1 LNLKSRTDITPTL
14 RIIPRDQHIISRKNI
29 SKAALRVL
37 YRLNEAGYTAYLVGG
52 AVRDLLLGL
61 QPKDFDVATSA
72 TPDEVKKLFRN
83 CRLIGRRFRL
93 AHVVFGPEIIEVAT
107 FRGLGEEGGEGDR
120 HIVDGRIVRDNIWG
134 TIEEDAVRRD
144 FRVNAMYY
152 DISDFSVRDLVLG
165 LQPKDFDVATSAT
178 PDEVKKLFRNCRL
191 IGRRFRLAHVV
202 FGPEIIEVATF
213 RGTGEEGGEGDRH
226 IVDGRIVRD
235 NIWGTIEEDA
245 VRRDFRVNAM
255 YYDISDFS
263 VRDYVGGM
271 QDLDDRVLRLI
282 GDPDVRYHEDPVRML
297 RAARLAAKLGM
308 RIDAA
313 AMAPFETLGPLLAD
327 AAPARLFDE
336 SLKMFLSGNGL
347 KSFRMLEQCGL
358 LKFLFPATA
367 RALKRGDEALRA
379 LVEHGL
385 ANTDARIAEGK
396 SVTPAFLF
404 AVLLWGEVRDVAH
417 QLIGR
422 GVEGNEA
429 WSRAAGQVVGEQC
442 QRVAI
447 PRRFTFTMEE
457 IWSLQP
463 RFEQVQRKRV
473 FRLMTHPRFRAAFD
487 FLLLRADES
496 PAMRELGQWWAH
508 AQQLPQDVLAAAL
521 PAGGGSEHHAVAP
534 VAAKPP
540 RPRRRR
546 RKPGNKSGSV

>member
-1 LNLKSRTDITPTL
+1 MPGKDSHCLNLQSRPDTEPTL
-14 RIIPRDQHIISRKNI
+14 RIIPRDQHTISRKNI

-37 YRLNEAGYTAYLVGG
+37 YRLNEAGYSAYLVGG
-52 AVRDLLLGL
+52 AVRDLLL
-61 QPKDFDVATSA
+61 
-72 TPDEVKKLFRN
+72 
-83 CRLIGRRFRL
+83 
-93 AHVVFGPEIIEVAT
+93 
-107 FRGLGEEGGEGDR
+107 
-120 HIVDGRIVRDNIWG
+120 
-134 TIEEDAVRRD
+134 
-144 FRVNAMYY
+144 
-152 DISDFSVRDLVLG
+152 DLR
-165 LQPKDFDVATSAT
+165 PKDFDVATSAT

-213 RGTGEEGGEGDRH
+213 RGTGDEDGAGDRH
-226 IVDGRIVRD
+226 LVDGRIVRD

-271 QDLDDRVLRLI
+271 QDLNDRVLRLI
-282 GDPDVRYHEDPVRML
+282 GDPDTRYHEDPVRML
-297 RAARLAAKLGM
+297 RAVRLAAKLGM
-308 RIDAA
+308 HIDAA
-313 AMAPFETLGPLLAD
+313 AKAPFETLGPLLGD

-336 SLKMFLSGNGL
+336 SLKMFLTGNGL
-347 KSFRMLEQCGL
+347 KSFRLLESCGL

-367 RALKRGDEALRA
+367 RALQRGDDGLRA
-379 LVEHGL
+379 LVERGL
-385 ANTDARIAEGK
+385 ANTDARVAEGK

-404 AVLLWGEVRDVAH
+404 AVLLWGELRDLAE
-417 QLIGR
+417 QLIDQ
-422 GVEGNEA
+422 GVESHDA
-429 WSRAAGQVVGEQC
+429 WSRAAARVVSEQC

-496 PAMRELGQWWAH
+496 PALRELGQWWEH
-508 AQQLPQDVLAAAL
+508 AQKLPQDVLAAAL
-521 PAGGGSEHHAVAP
+521 PAGGGAAEPPQVAVA
-534 VAAKPP
+534 VGKPP

-546 RKPGNKSGSV
+546 RRKPGPA

>member
-1 LNLKSRTDITPTL
+1 MPTL
-14 RIIPRDQHIISRKNI
+14 RIIPRDQHNVSRKNI

-61 QPKDFDVATSA
+61 TPKDFDVATSA
-72 TPDEVKKLFRN
+72 TPDEVKHLFRN

-107 FRGLGEEGGEGDR
+107 FRGVGEDGAEGDR
-120 HIVDGRIVRDNIWG
+120 RIVDGRIVRDNIWG
-134 TIEEDAVRRD
+134 
-144 FRVNAMYY
+144 
-152 DISDFSVRDLVLG
+152 S
-165 LQPKDFDVATSAT
+165 
-178 PDEVKKLFRNCRL
+178 
-191 IGRRFRLAHVV
+191 
-202 FGPEIIEVATF
+202 
-213 RGTGEEGGEGDRH
+213 
-226 IVDGRIVRD
+226 
-235 NIWGTIEEDA
+235 IEEDA

-271 QDLDDRVLRLI
+271 QDLEDRVLRLI
-282 GDPDVRYHEDPVRML
+282 GDPDTRYHEDPVRML
-297 RAARLAAKLGM
+297 RAARLAAKLDM
-308 RIDAA
+308 QIDAA

-347 KSFRMLEQCGL
+347 KSFHMLERCGL

-367 RALKRGDEALRA
+367 RALKRGDAALRS
-379 LVEHGL
+379 LVEQGL
-385 ANTDARIAEGK
+385 GNTDARVHEGK

-404 AVLLWGEVRDVAH
+404 AVLLWGEVRDVAE
-417 QLIGR
+417 R
-422 GVEGNEA
+422 GMAQGLEGTEA
-429 WSRAAGQVVGEQC
+429 WAQAAARVVSEQC

-473 FRLMTHPRFRAAFD
+473 FRLMAHPRFRAAFD

-496 PAMRELGQWWAH
+496 SAMRELGQWWAH
-508 AQQLPQDVLAAAL
+508 AQQLPPDVLAAAL
-521 PAGGGSEHHAVAP
+521 PLSSGSAAVDN
-534 VAAKPP
+534 AALPTARKPP

-546 RKPGNKSGSV
+546 SKSGNKPGPA

>member
-1 LNLKSRTDITPTL
+1 LNLESRTGITPAL

-37 YRLNEAGYTAYLVGG
+37 YRLNEAGYAAYLVGG
-52 AVRDLLLGL
+52 AVRDLLLGV
-61 QPKDFDVATSA
+61 QPKDFDVATDA

-134 TIEEDAVRRD
+134 SIEEDAIRRD
-144 FRVNAMYY
+144 FRA
-152 DISDFSVRDLVLG
+152 
-165 LQPKDFDVATSAT
+165 
-178 PDEVKKLFRNCRL
+178 
-191 IGRRFRLAHVV
+191 
-202 FGPEIIEVATF
+202 
-213 RGTGEEGGEGDRH
+213 
-226 IVDGRIVRD
+226 
-235 NIWGTIEEDA
+235 
-245 VRRDFRVNAM
+245 NAM

-271 QDLDDRVLRLI
+271 QDLEDRVLRLI
-282 GDPDVRYHEDPVRML
+282 GDPETRYREDPVRML

-308 RIDAA
+308 RVDAA
-313 AMAPFETLGPLLAD
+313 AMAPFVTLGPLLAD

-336 SLKMFLSGNGL
+336 SLKMFLGGQGL
-347 KSFRMLEQCGL
+347 RSFRMLEHCGL
-358 LKFLFPATA
+358 LECLFPATA
-367 RALKRGDEALRA
+367 RALKRGDEALRS
-379 LVEHGL
+379 LVEQGL

-404 AVLLWGEVRDVAH
+404 AVLLWGEVRDLASH
-417 QLIGR
+417 WITQGM
-422 GVEGNEA
+422 EGAEA
-429 WSRAAGQVVGEQC
+429 WERAAARVVGEQC

-463 RFEQVQRKRV
+463 RFEQLQRKRV

-487 FLLLRADES
+487 FLLLRGHES
-496 PAMRELGQWWAH
+496 QAMHELGQWWAH

-521 PAGGGSEHHAVAP
+521 PAGGGS
-534 VAAKPP
+534 AADSMALPMAGKPP

-546 RKPGNKSGSV
+546 RKPVDRSGSA

>member
-1 LNLKSRTDITPTL
+1 MNPTPGTDPTPAL
-14 RIIPRDQHIISRKNI
+14 RIIPRDQHIISRANI

-37 YRLNEAGYTAYLVGG
+37 YRLHDAGYAAYLVGG
-52 AVRDLLLGL
+52 AVRDLLLGFR
-61 QPKDFDVATSA
+61 PKDFDVATDA
-72 TPDEVKKLFRN
+72 TPE
-83 CRLIGRRFRL
+83 
-93 AHVVFGPEIIEVAT
+93 
-107 FRGLGEEGGEGDR
+107 
-120 HIVDGRIVRDNIWG
+120 
-134 TIEEDAVRRD
+134 
-144 FRVNAMYY
+144 
-152 DISDFSVRDLVLG
+152 
-165 LQPKDFDVATSAT
+165 
-178 PDEVKKLFRNCRL
+178 EVKKLFRNCRL

-213 RGTGEEGGEGDRH
+213 RGTGEEGEGDRH

-245 VRRDFRVNAM
+245 LRRDFRVNAL
-255 YYDISDFS
+255 YYDIGDFS

-271 QDLDDRVLRLI
+271 QDLHDRVLRLI
-282 GDPDVRYHEDPVRML
+282 GDPEVRYHEDPVRML
-297 RAARLAAKLGM
+297 RAARLAGKLGM

-313 AMAPFETLGPLLAD
+313 AAAPFESLGPLLGD

-367 RALKRGDEALRA
+367 RALKRGDAALRS
-379 LVEHGL
+379 LVEQGL
-385 ANTDARIAEGK
+385 ANTDARIGEGK

-404 AVLLWGEVRDVAH
+404 AVLLWGEVRDEA
-417 QLIGR
+417 QLGIER
-422 GVEGNEA
+422 GLDSAEA
-429 WSRAAGQVVGEQC
+429 WSRAAAKVVGEQC

-473 FRLMTHPRFRAAFD
+473 FRLMAHPRFRAAFD

-508 AQQLPQDVLAAAL
+508 AQRLPQDVLAAAL
-521 PAGGGSEHHAVAP
+521 PVLSGAAAAEAAPAPAVR
-534 VAAKPP
+534 KPP

-546 RKPGNKSGSV
+546 RKRSDNPASE

>member
-1 LNLKSRTDITPTL
+1 MMLGILTYGNYGAALPCKDSDRLNLQPRTDHAPAL
-14 RIIPRDQHIISRKNI
+14 RIIPRDQHVISRKNI

-37 YRLNEAGYTAYLVGG
+37 YRLHEAGYAAYLVGG
-52 AVRDLLLGL
+52 AVRDLLLEV
-61 QPKDFDVATSA
+61 QPKDFDVAT
-72 TPDEVKKLFRN
+72 D
-83 CRLIGRRFRL
+83 
-93 AHVVFGPEIIEVAT
+93 
-107 FRGLGEEGGEGDR
+107 
-120 HIVDGRIVRDNIWG
+120 
-134 TIEEDAVRRD
+134 
-144 FRVNAMYY
+144 
-152 DISDFSVRDLVLG
+152 
-165 LQPKDFDVATSAT
+165 AT

-213 RGTGEEGGEGDRH
+213 RGTGEEGGDGDRR

-245 VRRDFRVNAM
+245 LRRDFRVNAM

-282 GDPDVRYHEDPVRML
+282 GDPEVRYHEDPVRML

-308 RIDAA
+308 HIDAA
-313 AMAPFETLGPLLAD
+313 AMAPFESLGPLLAD

-336 SLKMFLSGNGL
+336 SMKMFLSGNGL

-367 RALKRGDEALRA
+367 RALKRGDAALRS
-379 LVEHGL
+379 LVEQGL
-385 ANTDARIAEGK
+385 ANTDARIGEGK

-404 AVLLWGEVRDVAH
+404 AVLLWGEVRDEAH
-417 QLIGR
+417 RAIER
-422 GVEGNEA
+422 GEDDNDA
-429 WSRAAGQVVGEQC
+429 WARAAAKVVGEQC

-473 FRLMTHPRFRAAFD
+473 FRLMAHPRFRAAFD

-496 PAMRELGQWWAH
+496 PATRELGLWWAH
-508 AQQLPQDVLAAAL
+508 AQRLPQDVLAAAL
-521 PAGGGSEHHAVAP
+521 PVLSGQAESAPAPAVR
-534 VAAKPP
+534 KPP

-546 RKPGNKSGSV
+546 RKRGDAPGSE

>member
-1 LNLKSRTDITPTL
+1 LNLQPGIDFAPAL

-37 YRLNEAGYTAYLVGG
+37 YRLHDAGYDAYLVGG
-52 AVRDLLLGL
+52 AVRDLLLGV
-61 QPKDFDVATSA
+61 QPKDFDVAT
-72 TPDEVKKLFRN
+72 N
-83 CRLIGRRFRL
+83 
-93 AHVVFGPEIIEVAT
+93 
-107 FRGLGEEGGEGDR
+107 
-120 HIVDGRIVRDNIWG
+120 
-134 TIEEDAVRRD
+134 
-144 FRVNAMYY
+144 
-152 DISDFSVRDLVLG
+152 
-165 LQPKDFDVATSAT
+165 AT

-245 VRRDFRVNAM
+245 LRRDFRVNAM

-271 QDLDDRVLRLI
+271 QDLEDRVLRLI
-282 GDPDVRYHEDPVRML
+282 GDPEVRYHEDPVRML

-308 RIDAA
+308 HIDAA
-313 AMAPFETLGPLLAD
+313 AMAPFESLGPLLAD

-367 RALKRGDEALRA
+367 RALKRGDAALRS
-379 LVEHGL
+379 LVEQGL
-385 ANTDARIAEGK
+385 ANTDARIGEGK

-404 AVLLWGEVRDVAH
+404 AVLLWGEV
-417 QLIGR
+417 
-422 GVEGNEA
+422 
-429 WSRAAGQVVGEQC
+429 
-442 QRVAI
+442 
-447 PRRFTFTMEE
+447 
-457 IWSLQP
+457 
-463 RFEQVQRKRV
+463 
-473 FRLMTHPRFRAAFD
+473 
-487 FLLLRADES
+487 
-496 PAMRELGQWWAH
+496 
-508 AQQLPQDVLAAAL
+508 
-521 PAGGGSEHHAVAP
+521 
-534 VAAKPP
+534 
-540 RPRRRR
+540 
-546 RKPGNKSGSV
+546 

>member
-1 LNLKSRTDITPTL
+1 MNLESRTDNALAL
-14 RIIPRDQHIISRKNI
+14 RIIPRDQHTISRKNI

-37 YRLNEAGYTAYLVGG
+37 YRLNESGYAAYLVGG

-61 QPKDFDVATSA
+61 QPKDFDVATNA

-120 HIVDGRIVRDNIWG
+120 HIVDGRILRDNIWG
-134 TIEEDAVRRD
+134 SIEEDAVRRD
-144 FRVNAMYY
+144 FRVNA
-152 DISDFSVRDLVLG
+152 L
-165 LQPKDFDVATSAT
+165 
-178 PDEVKKLFRNCRL
+178 
-191 IGRRFRLAHVV
+191 
-202 FGPEIIEVATF
+202 
-213 RGTGEEGGEGDRH
+213 
-226 IVDGRIVRD
+226 
-235 NIWGTIEEDA
+235 
-245 VRRDFRVNAM
+245 

-271 QDLDDRVLRLI
+271 QDLEDRALRLI
-282 GDPDVRYHEDPVRML
+282 GDPVTRYREDPVRML
-297 RAARLAAKLGM
+297 RAARLAAKLDM
-308 RIDAA
+308 RIDSA
-313 AMAPFETLGPLLAD
+313 AMAPFEELGPLLAE

-336 SLKMFLSGNGL
+336 SLKMFLAGSGL
-347 KSFRMLEQCGL
+347 KSFRMLETCGL

-379 LVEHGL
+379 LVEQGL

-417 QLIGR
+417 HWIAR
-422 GVEGNEA
+422 GQESTEA
-429 WSRAAGQVVGEQC
+429 WSRAAAQVVAEQC

-473 FRLMTHPRFRAAFD
+473 FRLMAHPRFRAAFD
-487 FLLLRADES
+487 FLLLRAHES
-496 PAMRELGQWWAH
+496 PAMRELGLWWAH

-521 PAGGGSEHHAVAP
+521 PASGGSHASDNAP
-534 VAAKPP
+534 APAVGKPP

-546 RKPGNKSGSV
+546 RKPSDKSGPV

>member
-1 LNLKSRTDITPTL
+1 MNLESRTDITPTL

-37 YRLNEAGYTAYLVGG
+37 YRLNEAGYAAYLVGG

-107 FRGLGEEGGEGDR
+107 FRGLGEDGAEGDR

-134 TIEEDAVRRD
+134 SIEEDAIRRD
-144 FRVNAMYY
+144 FRA
-152 DISDFSVRDLVLG
+152 
-165 LQPKDFDVATSAT
+165 
-178 PDEVKKLFRNCRL
+178 
-191 IGRRFRLAHVV
+191 
-202 FGPEIIEVATF
+202 
-213 RGTGEEGGEGDRH
+213 
-226 IVDGRIVRD
+226 
-235 NIWGTIEEDA
+235 
-245 VRRDFRVNAM
+245 NAM

-271 QDLDDRVLRLI
+271 QDLEDRVLRLI
-282 GDPDVRYHEDPVRML
+282 GDPETRYREDPVRML

-308 RIDAA
+308 RVDAA
-313 AMAPFETLGPLLAD
+313 AMAPFATLGSLLAD

-336 SLKMFLSGNGL
+336 SLKMFLGGHGL
-347 KSFRMLEQCGL
+347 KSFRMLERCGL
-358 LKFLFPATA
+358 LEFLFPATA
-367 RALKRGDEALRA
+367 RALKRGDEALRS
-379 LVEHGL
+379 LVEQGL
-385 ANTDARIAEGK
+385 ANTDARIVEGK

-404 AVLLWGEVRDVAH
+404 AVLLWGEVRDLASH
-417 QLIGR
+417 WIAQGM
-422 GVEGNEA
+422 EGTEA
-429 WSRAAGQVVGEQC
+429 WAQAAARVVGEQC

-463 RFEQVQRKRV
+463 RFEQIQRKRV
-473 FRLMTHPRFRAAFD
+473 FRLMAHPRFRAAFD
-487 FLLLRADES
+487 FLLLRGHES
-496 PAMRELGQWWAH
+496 PAMHELGQWWAH

-521 PAGGGSEHHAVAP
+521 PAGGGSASDN
-534 VAAKPP
+534 AALPTAGKPP

-546 RKPGNKSGSV
+546 RKSGDRSGSV